1 MFVIKRELHSLNDMK
16 VNGHV
21 VNLVSSPVNVTVDFS
36 NNFKYS
42 ICWKLTTFEC
52 NRRKVFNNWQI

>member
-42 ICWKLTTFEC
+42 ICWNFDH
-52 NRRKVFNNWQI
+52 V